1 MFQPEIRREIEASLK
16 LAKCCSTLLF
26 ARGFVSGQNRSIFN
40 SICIFLQAIC
50 GMYVCLYTKDYMENT
65 ASYNC
70 TTRPRF
76 STL

>member
-1 MFQPEIRREIEASLK
+1 MFQPEIRREIEVGLK

-26 ARGFVSGQNRSIFN
+26 ARGFVSGQNSSIFN
-40 SICIFLQAIC
+40 NICIFLQAVC
-50 GMYVCLYTKDYMENT
+50 GMYVCLYTKENT

-70 TTRPRF
+70 TIRPRF